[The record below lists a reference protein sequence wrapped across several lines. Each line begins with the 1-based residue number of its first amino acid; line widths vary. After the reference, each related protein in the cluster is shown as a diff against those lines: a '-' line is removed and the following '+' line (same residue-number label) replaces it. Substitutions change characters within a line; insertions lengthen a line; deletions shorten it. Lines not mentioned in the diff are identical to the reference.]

1 MSPEDRPRRYVF
13 LLIPGFSPLGMTCAQ
28 ETLALANRFAGG
40 SRQYYEWLLVSE
52 DGAPV
57 LSWNG
62 LSVGVD
68 AGLIDLHRR
77 DTLVVCAGTDAAAG
91 SSRKILNW
99 LRRETR
105 KGCDFGALSSGT
117 WTLAMAGLL
126 NGRRATTHWEYVS
139 AISEMFPDVEMQESI
154 FTVDGRVFTCAGSAS
169 SMDLMLDRIHS
180 DYGAELA
187 TWVADQMIYTAP
199 RSESHSQRVSMAGR
213 MGVRNTKLLQA
224 IQVMRANIED
234 PIPPSEIAT
243 QVGLST
249 RQLERLF
256 ARYLNTSPKKYYLGL
271 RLEKARNLLMQTELT
286 LIEICVLCGF
296 RAPSHFSKTY
306 RKAFGVA
313 PSRDTRGSSLLFADR
328 QGAPEQ

>member
-1 MSPEDRPRRYVF
+1 MSVEDRAKRYVF

-28 ETLALANRFAGG
+28 ETLSLANRFAGG
-40 SRQYYEWLLVSE
+40 SRQYYEWLLISE

-57 LSWNG
+57 TSWNG
-62 LSVGVD
+62 LSVAVD
-68 AGLIDLHRR
+68 AGLIDLHRN
-77 DTLVVCAGTDAAAG
+77 DTLIVCAGVDAAVG
-91 SSRKILNW
+91 SSRKVLNW

-105 KGCDFGALSSGT
+105 KGMDFGALSSGT

-126 NGRRATTHWEYVS
+126 AGKRVTTHWEYAS
-139 AISEMFPDVEMQESI
+139 AILETFPDVEMQESI
-154 FTVDGRVFTCAGSAS
+154 YTVDGRVFTCAGSAS
-169 SMDLMLDRIHS
+169 SMDLMLDRINS

-199 RSESHSQRVSMAGR
+199 RSETHSQRVSMAGR
-213 MGVRNTKLLQA
+213 MGVRHTKLVQA
-224 IQVMRANIED
+224 IEIMRDNIED
-234 PIPPSEIAT
+234 PIPPN
-243 QVGLST
+243 QVASDVGMST

-271 RLEKARNLLMQTELT
+271 RLEKARNLLMQTELS
-286 LIEICVLCGF
+286 LMEICVLCGF

-313 PSRDTRGSSLLFADR
+313 PSRDTRGSSLLFSER
-328 QGAPEQ
+328 